1 MYVYLRAK
9 FEVSEIILMSFR
21 PRERG
26 GEVILTQK
34 LMTTKNS
41 VMKIENLVV
50 NHESRPVKLN
60 PLLFSKNYTSRCSN
74 FFDQL
79 DMFLMITFVNNCMKI
94 MKICCKSL

>member
-9 FEVSEIILMSFR
+9 FEVSKIILMSFR
-21 PRERG
+21 PRVGG

>member
-9 FEVSEIILMSFR
+9 FEVSKIILMSFR
-21 PRERG
+21 PRVGG

-60 PLLFSKNYTSRCSN
+60 PLLFNKNYTSRCSN

-79 DMFLMITFVNNCMKI
+79 DMFLIITFVNNCMKI
-94 MKICCKSL
+94 MKICCNSL

>member
-9 FEVSEIILMSFR
+9 FEVSKIILMSFR
-21 PRERG
+21 PRVG
-26 GEVILTQK
+26 GEEVILTQK
-34 LMTTKNS
+34 LMTKNS

>member
-9 FEVSEIILMSFR
+9 FEVSKIILMSFR
-21 PRERG
+21 PRVGG

-34 LMTTKNS
+34 LMTKNS

>member
-9 FEVSEIILMSFR
+9 FEVSKIILMSFR
-21 PRERG
+21 PRVGG

-34 LMTTKNS
+34 LMTKNS

-79 DMFLMITFVNNCMKI
+79 DMFLMITFVNDCMKI